1 MPSWRQQ
8 LAVDDAAPYVHARAA
23 GTGAAAATLI
33 DAAVNT

>member
-8 LAVDDAAPYVHARAA
+8 LAVNDAAPYVHAR
-23 GTGAAAATLI
+23 AAAATLI